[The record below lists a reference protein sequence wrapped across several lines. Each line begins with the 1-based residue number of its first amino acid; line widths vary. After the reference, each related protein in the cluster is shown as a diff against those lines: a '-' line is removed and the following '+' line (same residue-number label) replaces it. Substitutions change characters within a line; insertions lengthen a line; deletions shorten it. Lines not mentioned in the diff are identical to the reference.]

1 MNPAVGP
8 AATLGRLWAVARLT
22 LTEAV
27 RRRVFVLL
35 LIFGAAIVS
44 SATFF
49 PAIDATARLRLIE
62 VWSVRAA
69 LLFSVIVSIFLA
81 GFSLPG
87 DFETRRVYTL
97 VTKPIHR
104 MTVFGGKFLGF
115 FLLLAVFLFSMAV
128 LSVVYIRV
136 VSLLSKDFPELKA
149 EPRFFAEHIRGLGR
163 PNDDWMPFGE
173 SGRYGARNKGSLAW
187 SFRGLS
193 RSDFGPGEHP
203 RMRVQV
209 KANLGR
215 IGQQFALEGAVVVRA
230 VNPQT
235 RVRAE
240 QRVDTFH
247 TNQET
252 PVEFDA
258 ALIGDDGELEIEVA
272 PGEPD
277 LLVDA
282 DKQGIVIFGASRN
295 FEINFLKGMLLVLF
309 QSTVV
314 MAITLMGSTR
324 FTAPVA
330 IVLGIK
336 LYVIGMMWGH
346 IAEGVRDIDV
356 QMEQYRIAMAQGRPQ
371 QARTPEDIPPWLLK
385 VSTAVSKITLKAV
398 PDFGQFNFS
407 DYLLNDHAV
416 MAADLGGGFA
426 AMVVRVAVL
435 VGLGLL
441 FMLTRDFAS

>member
-1 MNPAVGP
+1 MNSAAGP

-22 LTEAV
+22 LMEAV

-97 VTKPIHR
+97 VTKPVHR

-115 FLLLAVFLFSMAV
+115 FMLLAVFLLSMAV
-128 LSVVYIRV
+128 LSVAYIRV

-149 EPRFFAEHIRGLGR
+149 EPRFFAEEVRGLGR
-163 PNDDWMPFGE
+163 PNDDFMKFGD
-173 SGRYGARNKGSLAW
+173 SGRFGARNKGSLAW
-187 SFRGLS
+187 TFRGLS
-193 RSDFGPGEHP
+193 RSDFGPT
-203 RMRVQV
+203 MRVQV

-215 IGQQFALEGAVVVRA
+215 TGQQFALEGAIVVRA
-230 VNPQT
+230 INAQT
-235 RVRAE
+235 RARAE

-258 ALIGDDGELEIEVA
+258 ALIGEEGELEIEVA

-282 DKQGIVIFGASRN
+282 DRQGAVIFGASRN

-314 MAITLMGSTR
+314 MAITLAGSTR

-336 LYVIGMMWGH
+336 LYLVGMMWGH

-356 QMEQYRIAMAQGRPQ
+356 QMEQYRIQMAQGRPQ
-371 QARTPEDIPPWLLK
+371 QARTPEDLPPWLLK
-385 VSTAVSKITLKAV
+385 VSTAVSKVTLKAV

-416 MAADLGGGFA
+416 MAADLAGGFA
-426 AMVVRVAVL
+426 AMMIRVAVL
-435 VGLGLL
+435 VGIGLL
-441 FMLTRDFAS
+441 LMLSRDFAS